1 MTQKVCFVIMGFGKK
16 MDYRNSKEVDLDV
29 IYSKVIKQT
38 FSSEFSD
45 YKLIRADEISRS
57 GIIDAS
63 MYALL
68 LKADLVIADI
78 TTMNEN
84 AIYELGVRHALKPF
98 STIIMMQESEMKAV
112 PFDISHCQILAY
124 KDYGEK
130 LEDNEAAEIVQ
141 ELKEFVEET
150 EKQKIDSPL
159 YTYLPSVQPPSI
171 DDEQYQQIIGE
182 ASNKE
187 NVIAKLVNEAVSYRD
202 KSDFKNAISK
212 WQNLTKLIPNNNYVI
227 QQLALVQYKSKHP
240 NETKALEMA
249 LDTIKQLNPL
259 SSLDLETLGITG
271 AIYKRLYKVNRNF
284 AYLDEAITYYKKG
297 YSIKADYYNGE
308 NYSNCLLLKTE
319 QPGLADEDITYL
331 KYESKMVCNIIIT
344 KLRENIATGEI
355 NFWMYGTLANAYYK
369 VGDLENY
376 EKYEKIFL
384 DATKEWE
391 QKTYFETLD
400 DLKRILHR

>member
-1 MTQKVCFVIMGFGKK
+1 
-16 MDYRNSKEVDLDV
+16 
-29 IYSKVIKQT
+29 
-38 FSSEFSD
+38 
-45 YKLIRADEISRS
+45 
-57 GIIDAS
+57 

-112 PFDISHCQILAY
+112 PFDISHCRILAY

-130 LEDNEAAEIVQ
+130 LEDNEAAEIVL

-150 EKQKIDSPL
+150 DKQKIDSPL

-227 QQLALVQYKSKHP
+227 QQLALAQYKYKQP
-240 NETKALEMA
+240 NETKSLEMA
-249 LDTIKQLNPL
+249 LDTIKQLNPF

-319 QPGLADEDITYL
+319 QPDLADEAVTYL
-331 KYESKMVCNIIIT
+331 KYESKMVCNIII
-344 KLRENIATGEI
+344 KMLCENIKTGEI
-355 NFWMYGTLANAYYK
+355 NYWMYGTLANAYYK
-369 VGDLENY
+369 VGDLGNY

-384 DATKEWE
+384 SKTKEWE

-400 DLKRILHR
+400 DLKRILNK